1 MALNPVGQSRAE
13 GQSKAVAVP
22 LSTLARPRTLQ
33 TTMNAL
39 TLERQSHSHRAPHS
53 TPCFTTDTLLQT
65 VQIASAGSLPGVGAP
80 DLRPFKPFFRLVWLL
95 LLTGLALLAGCGA
108 GPVTAT
114 SANAAFSVSPGAA
127 YIDTSCTGC
136 NALNAHAS
144 PIHQFSA
151 TLAAGGA
158 APVTWSV
165 SGGDPASGPGKI
177 NDQGQYTPPAYLT
190 SDRTQ
195 VQVTAALKSDPTLRA
210 TSLLTLTPGFLQ
222 PLTPENAAVGPSGS
236 ITVTGY
242 LAEAGGTSEIHFAL
256 SSTPAGDNPG
266 EGTLSAP
273 ACQRTRHAFTTCS
286 VTYTAPALVSSTGV
300 TYVVATLP
308 GSTAKIE
315 TAVLLNA
322 PGVMSNPASHQDSL
336 SAPMLL
342 GSSGG
347 NNNDFDEKG
356 NTVVDC
362 CSGTL
367 GALVQDAGGRQYLL
381 SNNHVLARSDR
392 ASVGDTI
399 VQPGLI
405 DNNCTPNGDGAGTVP
420 VAALTAWLPLR
431 SPQTNVDA
439 AIAQV
444 ASHTVDPG
452 GSILELGLRQPDG
465 SLAAAPPGISST
477 NGKGESA
484 TLQLR
489 IAKSGRTTG
498 LTCGRVT
505 ALDLDVAVDYYRD
518 CAETRPYLTKIFT
531 NQIAVSGDRFGD
543 AGDSGALLVDTANAE
558 PIGLFFAGGIDA
570 SGVSHG
576 IANPAT
582 DVLNAL
588 TTQMPGAA
596 SFTYV
601 GATDHE
607 VSCLSYG
614 DSTTS
619 AAQAHPLSDAESA
632 RQQAALAAGR
642 ALVNPSAGVLGIATG
657 KSSDQPGTA
666 ALIVY
671 VDETLAP
678 LVPAAVEGVRTI
690 VISTTAR
697 SVSLGSAPSTA
708 TAAGLPPM
716 AASAIALAQSTK
728 RQIAH
733 KLMQQNSAFFAI
745 GVGQSLDNPR
755 EPALVI
761 YVDREHIPAQ
771 LPSTMNG
778 VRTRYVFMDRLHVT
792 RSYAASFPAPHHCM
806 PHTTGATPE
815 SDELFTPPA
824 LHLP

>member
-1 MALNPVGQSRAE
+1 MPQFTQAIRQQRFPGVEPARRRVADRFRGALPAFLL
-13 GQSKAVAVP
+13 AVAY
-22 LSTLARPRTLQ
+22 
-33 TTMNAL
+33 
-39 TLERQSHSHRAPHS
+39 
-53 TPCFTTDTLLQT
+53 
-65 VQIASAGSLPGVGAP
+65 
-80 DLRPFKPFFRLVWLL
+80 
-95 LLTGLALLAGCGA
+95 LLAGCGA
-108 GPVTAT
+108 GPVTAR
-114 SANAAFSVSPGAA
+114 SANAAFSVSPGSAA
-127 YIDTSCTGC
+127 IDTSCTGC
-136 NALNAHAS
+136 NALNGHAS
-144 PIHQFSA
+144 PMHQFAA

-158 APVTWSV
+158 APVSWSV
-165 SGGDPASGPGKI
+165 SGGDPGSGPGKI
-177 NDQGQYTPPAYLT
+177 NEQGQYTPPSYLT
-190 SDRTQ
+190 SDRAQ
-195 VQVTAALKSDPTLRA
+195 VEVTATLKSDPTLRA

-222 PLTPENAAVGPSGS
+222 PLTPENAAVAPGGS
-236 ITVTGY
+236 VTVTGY

-256 SSTPAGDNPG
+256 SSTATGDNPG
-266 EGTLSAP
+266 EGSLSAP
-273 ACQRTRHAFTTCS
+273 TCQRTLHAFTTCS
-286 VTYTAPALVSSTGV
+286 VIYTAPAVVSTTGV
-300 TYVVATLP
+300 MYVVATLP
-308 GSTAKIE
+308 RSSAKIE
-315 TAVLLNA
+315 TAILLNA
-322 PGVMSNPASHQDSL
+322 PGVVSNPASHQEVL

-356 NTVVDC
+356 NTIVDC

-405 DNNCTPNGDGAGTVP
+405 DNNCTPNGDGAGTIP

-444 ASHTVDPG
+444 ASHTVDAG
-452 GSILELGLRQPDG
+452 GSILEFGLRQPDG

-477 NGKGESA
+477 SGKGESA

-518 CAETRPYLTKIFT
+518 CAETRPYLTKTFT
-531 NQIAVSGDRFGD
+531 DQIAVSGDNFGD

-558 PIGLFFAGGIDA
+558 PVGLFFAGGIDA

-576 IANPAT
+576 IANPAP
-582 DVLNAL
+582 DVLSAL
-588 TTQMPGAA
+588 TTQLPGDGG
-596 SFTYV
+596 FTFV
-601 GATDHE
+601 GAPDHE

-614 DSTTS
+614 DSTS
-619 AAQAHPLSDAESA
+619 AAAQARPLSDAEFA
-632 RQQAALAAGR
+632 RQQAAMSAGR

-671 VDETLAP
+671 VDENLAP
-678 LVPAAVEGVRTI
+678 VVPAAVEGVRTI
-690 VISTTAR
+690 VIPTTAR
-697 SVSLGSAPSTA
+697 AVALGAAPSTA
-708 TAAGLPPM
+708 NAAGVPQLG
-716 AASAIALAQSTK
+716 ASALAPALAAK

-733 KLMQQNSAFFAI
+733 KLMRQNPAFFAVGI
-745 GVGQSLDNPR
+745 GQSLDNPR
-755 EPALVI
+755 ESAVVI
-761 YVDREHIPAQ
+761 YVDRQHIPGQ

-792 RSYAASFPAPHHCM
+792 RSYAASFPTPRHCM
-806 PHTTGATPE
+806 PHSAGTT
-815 SDELFTPPA
+815 SDSDGLFTPPA
-824 LHLP
+824 LDLP

>member
-1 MALNPVGQSRAE
+1 MPQPTQAVRQQRFPRVQPAPSR
-13 GQSKAVAVP
+13 VARRS
-22 LSTLARPRTLQ
+22 LRTLL
-33 TTMNAL
+33 A
-39 TLERQSHSHRAPHS
+39 
-53 TPCFTTDTLLQT
+53 F
-65 VQIASAGSLPGVGAP
+65 
-80 DLRPFKPFFRLVWLL
+80 
-95 LLTGLALLAGCGA
+95 LLTGAAFLAGCGA
-108 GPVTAT
+108 GRVTAT
-114 SANAAFSVSPGAA
+114 SANATFSVSPGSAL
-127 YIDTSCTGC
+127 IDTSCTGC
-136 NALNAHAS
+136 NALNAHAG
-144 PIHQFSA
+144 PVHQFHA
-151 TLAAGGA
+151 TLTAGGA
-158 APVTWSV
+158 APVTWTV
-165 SGGDPASGPGKI
+165 GGGDPVSGPGKI

-190 SDRTQ
+190 SDRAE
-195 VQVTAALKSDPTLRA
+195 VRVTATLKSDPTLRA

-256 SSTPAGDNPG
+256 SSTPAGDSVG
-266 EGTLSAP
+266 EGTLSA
-273 ACQRTRHAFTTCS
+273 ATCQRTRHAFTTCS
-286 VTYTAPALVSSTGV
+286 ATYTAPPVVSSTGV
-300 TYVVATLP
+300 TYVVATLR
-308 GSTAKIE
+308 GSSSKIE
-315 TAVLLNA
+315 TALLLNA
-322 PGVMSNPASHQDSL
+322 PGVSSNPTNHQDAL

-356 NTVVDC
+356 STIVDC

-367 GALVQDAGGRQYLL
+367 GALVQDASSRQYLL

-405 DNNCTPNGDGAGTVP
+405 DNNCNPNGDGAGTVP

-431 SPQTNVDA
+431 SAQTNVDA

-477 NGKGESA
+477 SGKGENA

-489 IAKSGRTTG
+489 VAKSGRTTG

-505 ALDLDVAVDYYRD
+505 ALALDVAVDYYRD
-518 CAETRPYLTKIFT
+518 CAETRPYLTKTFT

-558 PIGLFFAGGIDA
+558 PVGLFFAGGTDA

-576 IANPAT
+576 IANPAP

-588 TTQMPGAA
+588 NTQMPGDAGF
-596 SFTYV
+596 SYV

-614 DSTTS
+614 DSTAS

-632 RQQAALAAGR
+632 RQQAALSAGR
-642 ALVNPSAGVLGIATG
+642 ALVNPSAGVLGIASG

-671 VDETLAP
+671 VDENLAP
-678 LVPAAVEGVRTI
+678 VVPAAIEGVRTI
-690 VISTTAR
+690 IIPTTAR
-697 SVSLGSAPSTA
+697 SVTLGSAPSTA
-708 TAAGLPPM
+708 TAAGLPPL
-716 AASAIALAQSTK
+716 AASAVESTLAAK

-733 KLMQQNSAFFAI
+733 RLMQQNSAFFAI
-745 GVGQSLDNPR
+745 GVGQSLDNPH
-755 EPALVI
+755 ESALVI

-771 LPSTMNG
+771 LPVTMNG

-792 RSYAASFPAPHHCM
+792 RSYAASFPTPRHCM
-806 PHTTGATPE
+806 PHSAPE
-815 SDELFTPPA
+815 LTDGNSLYTPPA
-824 LHLP
+824 LEMP